1 MRIVALITRSLLSA
15 ACVCAVSPS
24 MAGKP
29 EILQNIKR
37 FFETADVQR
46 RVEIAEAIS
55 TDEKYDWINVV
66 DWLNQADLF
75 ERLEPGSQSIE
86 VPLGKN
92 EKRTVQLRIPADY
105 DPRRAYPL
113 IYALHGAGGT
123 GAQIIAYVERI
134 LGERVDEFVVAA
146 PSKYGQTVIHII
158 KPSAEHTAVLRAVR
172 KKVHI
177 DADRQYCLGYSR
189 GGHTAWTLAVVHN
202 DEFAA
207 AVPIAGV
214 FLIAWPEQFWP
225 VFLPNIRH
233 MRILNVWGAL
243 DSAGGDGRSS
253 KTGGIAGTNR
263 RMANLTKD
271 LGLDVIHHELPDKGH
286 GGNVPPRTELFA
298 LLSRRRTQHPAQVNS
313 VFRFIHQANAYWIEG
328 HVWRGSFWDDSK
340 VTLHLREGEEPQD
353 ALARTIRGRLGEL
366 KGKIDGQMID
376 VRRRKVSE
384 LTIWIGDDMI
394 DWSRPVLVK
403 VSGRKVYE
411 GVLTPDLYVC
421 LSQAARTYDLQRLRW
436 AGLRFR
442 SGKKTR
448 LLTRETT
455 FPPLFEP

>member
-1 MRIVALITRSLLSA
+1 MRQVVLIMHILSLA
-15 ACVCAVSPS
+15 VCVYAVPPS
-24 MAGKP
+24 LAGEP
-29 EILQNIKR
+29 EILQGIER
-37 FFETADVQR
+37 FFATTDVGQ
-46 RVEIAEAIS
+46 RVEIAKAIRS
-55 TDEKYDWINVV
+55 DKEYEWTRVV

-75 ERLEPGSQSIE
+75 DSLEPGPLSIE
-86 VPLGKN
+86 VPLGEN
-92 EKRTVQLRIPADY
+92 EKRTVQLRIPAGY
-105 DPRRAYPL
+105 DARRAYPL

-123 GAQIIAYVERI
+123 GAQIIRYVERI

-189 GGHTAWTLAVVHN
+189 GGHATWTMAVVYH
-202 DEFAA
+202 DEFAG

-233 MRILNVWGAL
+233 MRVLNVWGAL
-243 DSAGGDGRSS
+243 DTAGGDG
-253 KTGGIAGTNR
+253 KTNKSGGIAGTNR
-263 RMANLTKD
+263 RMADVTKD
-271 LGLDVIHHELPDKGH
+271 LGLDVIYREMAGKSH
-286 GGNVPPRTELFA
+286 GGVVPPSKELFA
-298 LLSRRRTQHPAQVNS
+298 LLSRRRTQHPAQVS
-313 VFRFIHQANAYWIEG
+313 SIFRFIHQANAYWIEG

-340 VTLHLREGEEPQD
+340 VTLHLREGEQPKD
-353 ALARTIRGRLGEL
+353 ALARTIRSRLGEL
-366 KGKIDGQMID
+366 KGTIDGQKID

-394 DWSRPVLVK
+394 DWSQPVLVK

-448 LLTRETT
+448 LLTPETG
-455 FPPLFEP
+455 FPPLFER